1 MMRKFLGIVTAIV
14 ALSLAACS
22 TQPAVGSASGTAQV
36 AAANPDQKC
45 ALDVKR
51 VCQELRNKPVIDS
64 RTGLTEDATEV
75 EQNSSRTAMKF
86 TTLAVPNGSVI
97 QVQCEMNTEHHTVVY
112 AHQMPGPPLTPTDIA
127 FVQNAGYC
135 VH

>member
-1 MMRKFLGIVTAIV
+1 MMIRFGWIVTAV
-14 ALSLAACS
+14 TALTLSACS
-22 TQPAVGSASGTAQV
+22 SQPVGSASGANAQV
-36 AAANPDQKC
+36 ASNQTC
-45 ALDVKR
+45 ELDVKR
-51 VCQELRNKPVIDS
+51 VCQELRNKPVINS
-64 RTGLTEDATEV
+64 MTGLTEDATEV
-75 EQNSSRTAMKF
+75 EQNSARTAMEF

-97 QVQCEMNTEHHTVVY
+97 QVQCEMNSQHHTVIY